1 MKGAAHDRRAQ
12 RGSSAG
18 LVARQIALEI
28 LMAVERRAS
37 YADAMLGTRVPA
49 LSPPDRRLTTR
60 LVLGTIAW
68 RARLDYELERFCGRD
83 LAGIQPEAL
92 TIMRMGLL
100 QIRFLDRIAPHATV
114 STSVELA
121 KRSREATAASG
132 FVNAVM
138 RRATREKVALPARSD
153 DELGWLAIAYSHPRW
168 MVERFI
174 DWFGQD
180 AAERLMAANN
190 EAAPNVIRLNLAR
203 ASRELMVR
211 RLQAD
216 GMEVETVARFP
227 ETATLKGAARFDS
240 PTYRGGLFQA
250 QSEASQLVARLLAPP
265 GGAAVADCAAAPG
278 GKAAHLAELVG
289 PDGRVTAVD
298 TNFAGLKNARRLCR
312 QLRHRNVHFVQ
323 ADTSSPLPL
332 AERTF
337 DCVLLDAPCTGLGTL
352 REHPEIRW
360 RLRPGDPA
368 RMAALQSQMLTN
380 AAALVRPG
388 GAIVYS
394 VCSPA
399 PEEGQDVV
407 RAFLDTH
414 AAFHFDSQP
423 SNRDVFKGLLDT
435 QGMLRTRPDLG
446 GLDGFFAARL
456 VRTVV

>member
-1 MKGAAHDRRAQ
+1 MKGVQHDDRRATF
-12 RGSSAG
+12 RSSVG
-18 LVARQIALEI
+18 LAARQIALEI
-28 LMAVERRAS
+28 LMAVERRGS

-49 LSPPDRRLTTR
+49 LSPPDRRLATR

-83 LAGIQPEAL
+83 LAGIQAEAL

-100 QIRFLDRIAPHATV
+100 QIRFLDRIAPHAAV

-121 KRSREATAASG
+121 KRSHEARAAAG

-153 DELGWLAIAYSHPRW
+153 DEVGWLAIAYSHPRW

-174 DWFGQD
+174 EWFGRE

-190 EAAPNVIRLNLAR
+190 EAAPNVVRLNLAR
-203 ASRELMVR
+203 ASREQIVR

-216 GMEVETVARFP
+216 GMEVERATRFP
-227 ETATLKGAARFDS
+227 ETLILKGAARFDS

-265 GGAAVADCAAAPG
+265 RDGAVVDCTAAPG

-298 TNFAGLKNARRLCR
+298 RNFAGLKNARRLCGR
-312 QLRHRNVHFVQ
+312 LRHRNVQFVQ

-332 AERTF
+332 ARSF

-360 RLRPGDPA
+360 RVGPNDPA
-368 RMAALQSQMLTN
+368 RIAVLQLQMLTN

-394 VCSPA
+394 VCSLA

-407 RAFLDTH
+407 GAFLDMH
-414 AAFHFDSQP
+414 PAFQLDLHASSYAAFKDLV
-423 SNRDVFKGLLDT
+423 DK
-435 QGMLRTRPDLG
+435 QGMMRTRPDLG

-456 VRTVV
+456 VRAVV

>member
-1 MKGAAHDRRAQ
+1 MKGVQHDRRAPS
-12 RGSSAG
+12 GSSVG
-18 LVARQIALEI
+18 LPARQIALEI
-28 LMAVERRAS
+28 LMAVERRGS

-49 LSPPDRRLTTR
+49 LTPPDRRLTTR

-100 QIRFLDRIAPHATV
+100 QIRFLDRIAPHAAV

-121 KRSREATAASG
+121 KRSRPASAAAG

-153 DELGWLAIAYSHPRW
+153 DEVGWLAIAYSHPRW

-190 EAAPNVIRLNLAR
+190 EAAPNVVRLNLAR
-203 ASRELMVR
+203 GSREQIVR
-211 RLQAD
+211 HLQAD
-216 GMEVETVARFP
+216 GMEVEGLARFQ
-227 ETATLKGAARFDS
+227 ETATLRGAARFDS
-240 PTYRGGLFQA
+240 PTYRGGLFQP
-250 QSEASQLVARLLAPP
+250 QSEASQLVARLLAPR

-278 GKAAHLAELVG
+278 GKTAHLAELVG
-289 PDGRVTAVD
+289 PDGRVTAMD
-298 TNFAGLKNARRLCR
+298 MNFAGLKSARRLCR
-312 QLRHRNVHFVQ
+312 QLRHPNVQFLQ
-323 ADTSSPLPL
+323 ADTSSQVPL
-332 AERTF
+332 AEGSF

-368 RMAALQSQMLTN
+368 RMAVLQSQMLAN
-380 AAALVRPG
+380 AGVLVRPG
-388 GAIVYS
+388 GAMVYS
-394 VCSPA
+394 VCSLA
-399 PEEGQDVV
+399 PEEGEDVV

-414 AAFHFDSQP
+414 RAFQLDSQP
-423 SNRDVFKGLLDT
+423 SNREVFKCLLDA
-435 QGMLRTRPDLG
+435 QGMMRTRPDLG

-456 VRTVV
+456 VRPS

>member
-1 MKGAAHDRRAQ
+1 MKGAEHDRRATS
-12 RGSSAG
+12 RNSVG
-18 LVARQIALEI
+18 LAARQIALEI
-28 LMAVERRAS
+28 LMAVERRGS

-49 LSPPDRRLTTR
+49 LPPPDRRLTTR
-60 LVLGTIAW
+60 LVLGTTAW

-100 QIRFLDRIAPHATV
+100 QIRFLDRIAPHAAV

-121 KRSREATAASG
+121 KRTHEARAAAG

-138 RRATREKVALPARSD
+138 RRATREKVALPPRSD
-153 DELGWLAIAYSHPRW
+153 DEVGWLAIAYSHPRW

-174 DWFGQD
+174 EWFGQE
-180 AAERLMAANN
+180 AAESLMAANN
-190 EAAPNVIRLNLAR
+190 EAAPNVVRLNLAKG
-203 ASRELMVR
+203 SREEIVR

-227 ETATLKGAARFDS
+227 ETAILRGAARFDS
-240 PTYRGGLFQA
+240 PTYRRGLFQA

-265 GGAAVADCAAAPG
+265 GGATVADCTAAPG

-289 PDGRVTAVD
+289 PDGRVTAID
-298 TNFAGLKNARRLCR
+298 RNFAGLKNARRLCR
-312 QLRHRNVHFVQ
+312 QLHNRNIHFVQ
-323 ADTSSPLPL
+323 ADSSSPLPL
-332 AERTF
+332 AKRSF
-337 DCVLLDAPCTGLGTL
+337 DYVLLDAPCTGLGTL

-360 RLRPGDPA
+360 RLKPGDPA
-368 RMAALQSQMLTN
+368 RMAALQSRMLTN

-394 VCSPA
+394 VCSLA
-399 PEEGQDVV
+399 PEEGEGVV
-407 RAFLDTH
+407 RAFLDSH
-414 AAFHFDSQP
+414 AAFHLDSQP
-423 SNRDVFKGLLDT
+423 SNRDVFGCLLDT
-435 QGMLRTRPDLG
+435 RGMIRTRPDLG
-446 GLDGFFAARL
+446 GLDGFVAARL

>member
-1 MKGAAHDRRAQ
+1 MKNARHDRAAPS
-12 RGSSAG
+12 GSSVG
-18 LVARQIALEI
+18 LAARQIALEI
-28 LMAVERRAS
+28 LMAVEHRGS
-37 YADAMLGTRVPA
+37 YADAMLGTRIPA

-92 TIMRMGLL
+92 AIMRMGLL
-100 QIRFLDRIAPHATV
+100 QIRFLDRIAQHAAV

-121 KRSREATAASG
+121 KRSREARAAAG

-138 RRATREKVALPARSD
+138 RRATREKVALPARGD
-153 DELGWLAIAYSHPRW
+153 DEVAWLAITYSHPRW

-174 DWFGQD
+174 DWFGED
-180 AAERLMAANN
+180 AAQGLMAANN
-190 EAAPNVIRLNLAR
+190 EAAPNVVRLNLAR
-203 ASRELMVR
+203 ASREQIVR

-216 GMEVETVARFP
+216 GMEAETVARFP

-240 PTYRGGLFQA
+240 PTYRGGFFQA

-265 GGAAVADCAAAPG
+265 DGATVADCAAAPG

-289 PDGRVTAVD
+289 PEGHVTAVD

-312 QLRHRNVHFVQ
+312 QLGHRNVQFVQ
-323 ADTSSPLPL
+323 ADTSSPMPL
-332 AERTF
+332 ASRF

-360 RLRPGDPA
+360 RVGPNDPA
-368 RMAALQSQMLTN
+368 RMAVLQSRMLTN

-394 VCSPA
+394 VCSLA

-407 RAFLDTH
+407 RAFLDSH
-414 AAFHFDSQP
+414 PAFHLDSHA
-423 SNRDVFKGLLDT
+423 SNRAAFKGLLDIH
-435 QGMLRTRPDLG
+435 GMLRTRPDLG

-456 VRTVV
+456 VRPA

>member
-1 MKGAAHDRRAQ
+1 MKRARHDRGAPS
-12 RGSSAG
+12 GSSVG
-18 LVARQIALEI
+18 LAARQIALEI
-28 LMAVERRAS
+28 LMAVEHSRS

-49 LSPPDRRLTTR
+49 LPPPDRRLTTR

-100 QIRFLDRIAPHATV
+100 QIRFLDRIAPHAAV

-121 KRSREATAASG
+121 KRSHQARVAAG

-153 DELGWLAIAYSHPRW
+153 DEVLWLGIAYSHPCW

-190 EAAPNVIRLNLAR
+190 EAAPNVVRLNLAR
-203 ASRELMVR
+203 ASREQIVR

-216 GMEVETVARFP
+216 GMEVEAVSRLP

-240 PTYRGGLFQA
+240 PAYRGGLFQA

-289 PDGRVTAVD
+289 RDGHVTAVD
-298 TNFAGLKNARRLCR
+298 TNFGGLKNALRLCR
-312 QLRHRNVHFVQ
+312 HLGHRNVQFVQ
-323 ADTSSPLPL
+323 ADTSLPLPL
-332 AERTF
+332 AGRF

-352 REHPEIRW
+352 REHPELRW
-360 RLRPGDPA
+360 RVGPNDPA
-368 RMAALQSQMLTN
+368 RMAVLQSRMLTN
-380 AAALVRPG
+380 AAALVKPG
-388 GAIVYS
+388 GALVYS
-394 VCSPA
+394 VCSLA

-407 RAFLDTH
+407 RAFLDAHEAFHLDSH
-414 AAFHFDSQP
+414 AA
-423 SNRDVFKGLLDT
+423 NRDAFKGLLDT

-456 VRTVV
+456 VRSA

>member
-1 MKGAAHDRRAQ
+1 MKDVQHARRAPS
-12 RGSSAG
+12 GSSVG
-18 LVARQIALEI
+18 LATRQIALEI
-28 LMAVERRAS
+28 LMAVERRGS

-49 LSPPDRRLTTR
+49 LTPPDRRLTTR
-60 LVLGTIAW
+60 LVLGTLAW

-83 LAGIQPEAL
+83 LGGIQPEAL

-100 QIRFLDRIAPHATV
+100 QLRFLDRIAPHAAV

-121 KRSREATAASG
+121 KRSHEARAAAG

-138 RRATREKVALPARSD
+138 RRATRERVALPARND
-153 DELGWLAIAYSHPRW
+153 DEIGWLAIAYSHPRW

-180 AAERLMAANN
+180 AAERLMAVNN
-190 EAAPNVIRLNLAR
+190 EAAPNVVRLNLAR
-203 ASRELMVR
+203 ASREQIVR
-211 RLQAD
+211 RLQED

-227 ETATLKGAARFDS
+227 ETATLRSAARFDS
-240 PTYRGGLFQA
+240 PSYREGLFQA
-250 QSEASQLVARLLAPP
+250 QSEASQLVARLLAPA
-265 GGAAVADCAAAPG
+265 GGASVADCAAAPG

-298 TNFAGLKNARRLCR
+298 RNFAGLKSARRLCR
-312 QLRHRNVHFVQ
+312 QLHHRNVQFVQ

-332 AERTF
+332 AGRF

-360 RLRPGDPA
+360 RLGRDAPA
-368 RMAALQSQMLTN
+368 RMAVLQSQMLIH
-380 AAALVRPG
+380 AAALVRPA

-394 VCSPA
+394 VCSLA
-399 PEEGQDVV
+399 PEEGEDVV
-407 RAFLDTH
+407 RAFLDTN
-414 AAFHFDSQP
+414 AAFRLDSQASDP
-423 SNRDVFKGLLDT
+423 DAFKSLLDP
-435 QGMLRTRPDLG
+435 QGMMRTRPDLG

-456 VRTVV
+456 VRPV

>member
-1 MKGAAHDRRAQ
+1 MRGVQHGGRAPS
-12 RGSSAG
+12 GSSVG
-18 LVARQIALEI
+18 LAARQIALEI
-28 LMAVERRAS
+28 LTAVERRGS

-83 LAGIQPEAL
+83 LGGIQPEAL

-100 QIRFLDRIAPHATV
+100 QLRFLDRIAPHAAV

-121 KRSREATAASG
+121 KRSHQARAAAG

-138 RRATREKVALPARSD
+138 RRATREKVALPPRDD
-153 DELGWLAIAYSHPRW
+153 DEIGWLAIAYSHPRW
-168 MVERFI
+168 IVERFI

-190 EAAPNVIRLNLAR
+190 EAAPNVVRLNLAR
-203 ASRELMVR
+203 ASREQIVR

-227 ETATLKGAARFDS
+227 ETATLMGAARFDS
-240 PTYRGGLFQA
+240 PTYREGFFQA
-250 QSEASQLVARLLAPP
+250 QSEASQLVARLLAPAD
-265 GGAAVADCAAAPG
+265 GVSVADCAAAPG
-278 GKAAHLAELVG
+278 SKAAHLAELVG
-289 PDGRVTAVD
+289 PAGRVTAVD
-298 TNFAGLKNARRLCR
+298 RNFAGLKSARRLCR
-312 QLRHRNVHFVQ
+312 QLRHRNVQFVQ

-332 AERTF
+332 TERF

-360 RLRPGDPA
+360 RLGRDAPA
-368 RMAALQSQMLTN
+368 RMAVLQSQMLIN
-380 AAALVRPG
+380 AAALVGPG

-394 VCSPA
+394 VCSLA
-399 PEEGQDVV
+399 PEEGEDVV
-407 RAFLDTH
+407 RDFLDTH
-414 AAFHFDSQP
+414 TAFQLDSQA
-423 SNRDVFKGLLDT
+423 SNPDVFKCLLDPRD
-435 QGMLRTRPDLG
+435 MMRTRPDLG

-456 VRTVV
+456 VRTA